1 MLLFIVIHLY
11 FFAGGQIMKKI
22 KEFYSKYKLQFWTIL
37 IMSLVGTVMH
47 FVVKLFPTDLGQKI
61 IGPIFPINE
70 TIVEHLKMLWYPFL
84 VGGIILSFKKR
95 DIAYFGA
102 FVIAGIFS
110 TILILGLF
118 VFYQSFLTK
127 SVLWL
132 DIILFFVVYFICGM
146 LAFDLTRLPIIK
158 KSWPVWLGLAVIVTA
173 TIIVMTYLPGKG
185 YMFQDDSGLEEMF
198 EVIESL
204 H

>member
-70 TIVEHLKMLWYPFL
+70 TIVEHFKMLWYPFL
-84 VGGIILSFKKR
+84 VGGIILAIKKR

-198 EVIESL
+198 EVMDSL

>member
-1 MLLFIVIHLY
+1 
-11 FFAGGQIMKKI
+11 MKKI

-37 IMSLVGTVMH
+37 IMSLVGTAMH

-70 TIVEHLKMLWYPFL
+70 TIVEHFKMLWYPFL
-84 VGGIILSFKKR
+84 VGGIVLSFKKR

-110 TILILGLF
+110 IILVLGLF

-127 SVLWL
+127 SILWL
-132 DIILFFVVYFICGM
+132 DIIIFFIVYFVCGM
-146 LAFDLTRLPIIK
+146 LAFDLTRLPIVK
-158 KSWPVWLGLAVIVTA
+158 KGWPVWLGLAVIVTA
-173 TIIVMTYLPGKG
+173 AIIVMTYLPGKG

-198 EVIESL
+198 EVMDSL